1 VGATTTP
8 GRVFKGMRMA
18 GHMGDKRTTTKNLRV
33 VRAEPDRNLLLLE
46 GTVPGPKSGLVMI
59 RKTTRG

>member
-1 VGATTTP
+1 
-8 GRVFKGMRMA
+8 MA